1 MNSRKLKILTVAIV
15 LAALAYIIPHSSS
28 FVVLL
33 ATRALV
39 FAILAMSLDILLG
52 FTGLAS
58 LGQAA
63 YFSVGAYFTAIMAT
77 KFHFGLGW
85 DFWLVVIL
93 GMAVAALLAA
103 FFGLFAIRASGV
115 YFLMITLA
123 LGQCVW
129 GLAYRWNSLTGGD
142 NGINVPTRP
151 SFGLDLTDER
161 TFFFL
166 VFGFF
171 VATLIVL
178 YVLVQSPFGRSLTGI
193 RERELRMQILGYNTW
208 LHKYIAFIIA
218 GAFGGLA
225 GVLWT
230 HTNGLV
236 SPDTVVLTTSV
247 DALLMVVL
255 GGAGTLVGGAIGSGI
270 VFGLREYLSTLVPWW
285 QYVLGGVYVLTILYL
300 PTGLMGLGDRGGG
313 LALIVLDDELD
324 VGAAQLA
331 AVLVEIHLE
340 AVAHVLADLGKDAGH
355 RRDEADTQFL
365 GLGRRCHAQAEHE
378 AAQEHGCQASQ
389 CACHFL
395 PSLSLSISS

>member
-1 MNSRKLKILTVAIV
+1 MGQNIKVLSVAV
-15 LAALAYIIPHSSS
+15 ALVALAYIVPHSGS

-33 ATRALV
+33 TTRAMV
-39 FAILAMSLDILLG
+39 FAILAMSVDVLLG
-52 FTGLAS
+52 FTGLS
-58 LGQAA
+58 SMGQAA
-63 YFSVGAYFTAIMAT
+63 YFGVGAYFTAILAARY
-77 KFHFGLGW
+77 HIGLGW
-85 DFWLVVIL
+85 DFWLVVVCSIL
-93 GMAVAALLAA
+93 AAALLAA

-142 NGINVPTRP
+142 NGINVTARP
-151 SFGLDLTDER
+151 NFGLDLNDER

-171 VATLIVL
+171 VASLLLL
-178 YVLVQSPFGRSLTGI
+178 YVFVRSPFGKSLAGI

-218 GAFGGLA
+218 GAFGGLS
-225 GVLWT
+225 GVLWA

-236 SPDTVVLTTSV
+236 SPETVVLTTSV

-255 GGAGTLVGGAIGSGI
+255 GGAGTLVGGAIGSAI

-300 PTGLMGLGDRGGG
+300 PTGLMGIPERIRQ
-313 LALIVLDDELD
+313 ARK
-324 VGAAQLA
+324 AAN
-331 AVLVEIHLE
+331 
-340 AVAHVLADLGKDAGH
+340 K
-355 RRDEADTQFL
+355 TP
-365 GLGRRCHAQAEHE
+365 
-378 AAQEHGCQASQ
+378 SQ
-389 CACHFL
+389 SGETKTLLSA
-395 PSLSLSISS
+395 PS